1 MNISILGA
9 TGYTGFELLKL
20 ILNHSKFNL
29 TAITSESQ
37 VDKTIGE
44 IYPSI
49 QGRTNL
55 KLIETDPDYL
65 ADISDAIFCC
75 LPHSMSMDTVA
86 KLYSKGKIV
95 IDLSADFRIDNPS
108 LYESTYGV
116 KHTAPDLL
124 NIATYGIPELFRDNI
139 ARSKL
144 IASPGCYPTSII
156 IPLYPL
162 IKESAID
169 TDLLIADSKSGLSG
183 AGRKASLATLFCEV
197 NESSKPYGIFS
208 HRHNVEIDHILS
220 KIGTDISLTFT
231 PHLIPITRGLL
242 STIYTKSN
250 YSLDELY
257 AILMKYYKN
266 DRLVRIKTDG
276 SIPDIKNVYNTPFID
291 IAVFKKGNN
300 VIIVSVIDNL
310 LKGASAQSL
319 QSLNIIAGLDEYE
332 GLL

>member
-20 ILNHSKFNL
+20 ILKHPKFNL
-29 TAITSESQ
+29 VGATSENQ
-37 VDKTIGE
+37 IGKTIDE

-49 QGRTNL
+49 QGL
-55 KLIETDPDYL
+55 SEIKLIATDPDHI

-75 LPHSMSMDTVA
+75 LPHSASMDTVA

-95 IDLSADFRIDNPS
+95 IDLSADFRMDNAS

-116 KHTAPDLL
+116 KHTAPELL
-124 NIATYGIPELFRDNI
+124 NTAIYGIPELFRDDI
-139 ARSKL
+139 SKSKL

-169 TDLLIADSKSGLSG
+169 TTLLIADSKSGLSG
-183 AGRKASLATLFCEV
+183 AGRKASLATSFCEV
-197 NESSKPYGIFS
+197 NGSCRPYGILT

-220 KIGTDISLTFT
+220 KIGTEISLTFT
-231 PHLIPITRGLL
+231 PHLIPAARGLL
-242 STIYTKSN
+242 STIYSR
-250 YSLDELY
+250 SDRSIDELY
-257 AILMKYYKN
+257 SILMSYYKN
-266 DRLVRIKTDG
+266 DRLVRIKADG
-276 SIPDIKNVYNTPFID
+276 SVPDIKNVANTPFID
-291 IAVFKKGNN
+291 ISLFKKDNKL
-300 VIIVSVIDNL
+300 IIISAIDNL

-319 QSLNIIAGLDEYE
+319 QSLNIIAGIDEYT